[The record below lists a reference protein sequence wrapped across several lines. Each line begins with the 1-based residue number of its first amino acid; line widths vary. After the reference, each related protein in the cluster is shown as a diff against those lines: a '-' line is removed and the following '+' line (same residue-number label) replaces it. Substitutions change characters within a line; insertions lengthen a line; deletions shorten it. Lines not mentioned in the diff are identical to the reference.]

1 MTICACLLLRSLW
14 GIKRTCLLALH
25 MSANDP
31 KRTSTPS
38 GMRARVATMCCP
50 GLGGGN
56 EEAGIHR
63 FYSLQRGPRV
73 AASRARTASSE
84 AGDRVLERPLP
95 RRYWA
100 GIAGVSQRSGRSRLF
115 RRPERD
121 HRIPLGSRRVR
132 PAACVCCRICAAAR
146 ECTRGDRRQCLGS
159 RSEARNRDD
168 PDRVCGG

>member
-1 MTICACLLLRSLW
+1 LLRRKCPLLTQSGHRPLPEHAQKLLRSW
-14 GIKRTCLLALH
+14 C
-25 MSANDP
+25 
-31 KRTSTPS
+31 PS
-38 GMRARVATMCCP
+38 
-50 GLGGGN
+50 LGGK
-56 EEAGIHR
+56 EHEAAGIHQVTR
-63 FYSLQRGPRV
+63 RRDGGLAVYSTC
-73 AASRARTASSE
+73 TASSE